1 MDYGFIVIYI
11 LDFNT
16 EMPIKSGE
24 ITVYEHKS
32 SNIVFY
38 KMIDKNFSGKTDRIK
53 VKAPSKLLSQYPIQN
68 AILPYSLYDIKVKA
82 KGYVDALILGVQVFP
97 YEIAIQK
104 ILMIKLPIG
113 SKQGEITNVIVIP
126 PNTLVR

>member
-126 PNTLVR
+126 PNKLVQ

>member
-16 EMPIKSGE
+16 EMPIKSEE

-126 PNTLVR
+126 PNTLVQ

>member
-1 MDYGFIVIYI
+1 MDYGFMVIYI

-53 VKAPSKLLSQYPIQN
+53 LKAPSKLLSQYPIQN

-126 PNTLVR
+126 PNTLV

>member
-1 MDYGFIVIYI
+1 M
-11 LDFNT
+11 
-16 EMPIKSGE
+16 
-24 ITVYEHKS
+24 
-32 SNIVFY
+32 
-38 KMIDKNFSGKTDRIK
+38 
-53 VKAPSKLLSQYPIQN
+53 
-68 AILPYSLYDIKVKA
+68 KA

-126 PNTLVR
+126 PNTLVQ

>member
-126 PNTLVR
+126 TNTLVQ

>member
-32 SNIVFY
+32 SNIVFT
-38 KMIDKNFSGKTDRIK
+38 K
-53 VKAPSKLLSQYPIQN
+53 
-68 AILPYSLYDIKVKA
+68 
-82 KGYVDALILGVQVFP
+82 
-97 YEIAIQK
+97 
-104 ILMIKLPIG
+104 
-113 SKQGEITNVIVIP
+113 
-126 PNTLVR
+126 

>member
-126 PNTLVR
+126 PNTWVL